1 MKNLVMYT
9 YEDFNMLR
17 KLKDTDIEC
26 YYLNDS
32 FIRKFLKKVNSR
44 FLKLYF
50 GEWKKKIKKY
60 DNVILFDNGCNKKV
74 IEYIKREN
82 QKCKIIYWLWNK
94 VEKRQEEFLSNNYI
108 DEIWTYNEAD
118 AQKYKL
124 KTNTQFFNKNIK
136 LPSSLIKYDVLFCGF
151 DKGRKEKINQFENIL
166 NEKNINSNII
176 IKNKEDKKIKYSEY
190 LNLVSESKCLLD
202 IVRRWY

>member
-1 MKNLVMYT
+1 
-9 YEDFNMLR
+9 MLR

-108 DEIWTYNEAD
+108 DEIWTYNE
-118 AQKYKL
+118 
-124 KTNTQFFNKNIK
+124 
-136 LPSSLIKYDVLFCGF
+136 
-151 DKGRKEKINQFENIL
+151 
-166 NEKNINSNII
+166 
-176 IKNKEDKKIKYSEY
+176 
-190 LNLVSESKCLLD
+190 
-202 IVRRWY
+202 